1 MLKKLVVL
9 NFIIIIIIIVGN
21 NESLTFDIKTMSRDL
36 KGFLSNLV
44 ESLLGKLPDPSNKH
58 T

>member
-1 MLKKLVVL
+1 MPKKIVVL
-9 NFIIIIIIIVGN
+9 NFVIIIIIIVGN
-21 NESLTFDIKTMSRDL
+21 NESLTFDIKTMSKDL
-36 KGFLSNLV
+36 KRFLSNLV